1 MKLKIIS
8 PEAVNFEGEVQ
19 SVTLPG
25 AMGAFTVLKNH
36 ASLISTLVAGKLV
49 YTPEAGTAEES
60 LAVFLSACCSQRWSV
75 DFRPGAGRLPGL
87 GWSF

>member
-8 PEAVNFEGEVQ
+8 PEAVNFEGEVV

-36 ASLISTLVAGKLV
+36 ASLISTLSAGKIIYV
-49 YTPEAGTAEES
+49 ADENGSE
-60 LAVFLSACCSQRWSV
+60 QRLEIDGGIVDVDNNIISV
-75 DFRPGAGRLPGL
+75 CLY
-87 GWSF
+87 

>member
-8 PEAVNFEGEVQ
+8 PEAVNFECEVQ

-36 ASLISTLVAGKLV
+36 ASLISTLVAGRLV

-60 LAVFLSACCSQRWSV
+60 LEIEGGIVDVDNNVISV
-75 DFRPGAGRLPGL
+75 CLY
-87 GWSF
+87 